1 VRSRSLRVRLLL
13 SAAVAIFIALAA
25 AWLVMTL
32 LFERHIERRVQAD
45 LVREGMQ
52 LAANLSI
59 GNDGAPQLSREPG
72 DLRFAEPASGF
83 YWQITTPRGSL
94 RSRSL
99 WDQSL
104 PGSQVARARGWS
116 TRFIGGPFE
125 EQLLL
130 VERVVKPD
138 RDGPEVLLQLA
149 SENKSL
155 HEARREFGAELA
167 LFLLLLWAILSAA
180 AWAQVALGLKPLAR
194 VRDEVDAL
202 KRSPRE
208 RLAAAPAQE
217 VEPLVRAINELADAR
232 EKDLTR
238 ARRRAADLAHALKT
252 PLAAI
257 AAQSRRAREAGAKDA
272 ADGLDGAIHA
282 ASAAV
287 DRELARSRA
296 AAIRAVPG
304 EVSAAALPVIEA
316 IVNVVERAEFV
327 AQVVFEVNVP
337 AELTLPVAAEDLLE
351 LAGALVENAAR
362 YARRRVRIDGSES
375 AQGRL
380 LKVEDDGPG
389 IDAAQ
394 MEGALARGAR
404 LDEVDGGHGLGLA
417 IAKDLAEATGAQIA
431 LARSELGGLQV
442 SILWRLPLTR
452 T

>member
-1 VRSRSLRVRLLL
+1 MKSRSLRVRLLL
-13 SAAVAIFIALAA
+13 GATVAIFIALAA

-32 LFERHIERRVQAD
+32 LFERHIERRVHAD
-45 LVREGMQ
+45 LVRDGMQ
-52 LAANLSI
+52 LAASLST
-59 GNDGAPQLSREPG
+59 GPDGAPLLSREPG
-72 DLRFAEPASGF
+72 DLRFAEPASGL
-83 YWQITTPRGSL
+83 YWQVTTARGSL

-104 PGSQVARARGWS
+104 PASQVARARDWS

-125 EQLLL
+125 EQLLV

-138 RDGPEVLLQLA
+138 REGPEVLLQLA

-167 LFLLLLWAILSAA
+167 LFLVLLWAILSAA
-180 AWAQVALGLKPLAR
+180 AWTQVALGLRPLAR
-194 VRDEVDAL
+194 IRDEVDAL

-257 AAQSRRAREAGAKDA
+257 SAQSRRARDAGATDA
-272 ADGLDGAIHA
+272 ADGLDGAIQA

-296 AAIRAVPG
+296 AAIRAAPG
-304 EVSAAALPVIEA
+304 EVSAVALPVIEA
-316 IVNVVERAEFV
+316 IVGVVERAEFV
-327 AQVVFEVNVP
+327 AQVVFDVNVP
-337 AELTLPVAAEDLLE
+337 PELTVPVAAEDLLE
-351 LAGALVENAAR
+351 LMGALIENAAR
-362 YARRRVRIDGSES
+362 YARRRVLIDG
-375 AQGRL
+375 AQSNDGRVL
-380 LKVEDDGPG
+380 NVEDDGPG
-389 IDAAQ
+389 IDPAQ
-394 MEGALARGAR
+394 MADAFARGAR
-404 LDEVDGGHGLGLA
+404 LDQAGGGHGLGLA
-417 IAKDLAEATGAQIA
+417 IAQDLAEATGAQIA
-431 LARSELGGLQV
+431 LARSELGGLKV
-442 SILWRLPLTR
+442 SIVWRPSLTA